1 MSSIELWIA
10 FLGLMLI
17 TAITRGFFLLAGSR
31 FEISETIREVLRYA
45 PTAALIA
52 IVLPEVLFAKDSAS
66 QLLELHL
73 NSPQVY
79 GGIAAVI
86 GFLIT
91 KSMLATIFIGM
102 VAFTLARFII

>member
-1 MSSIELWIA
+1 MSSLELWVA

-17 TAITRGFFLLAGSR
+17 TVITRGFFLLAGSR

-52 IVLPEVLFAKDSAS
+52 IVLPEVMFTKDPAS

-79 GGIAAVI
+79 GGIAAII

-102 VAFTLARFII
+102 LAFTIARFLI

>member
-1 MSSIELWIA
+1 MSSIELWII
-10 FLGLMLI
+10 FLGLRLI
-17 TAITRGFFLLAGSR
+17 TVITRGFFLLAGSR
-31 FEISETIREVLRYA
+31 FDISETIREVLRYA

-73 NSPQVY
+73 NSPPVY
-79 GGIAAVI
+79 GCIAAII

-91 KSMLATIFIGM
+91 RSMLATIFIGM
-102 VAFTLARFII
+102 VAFTIARFLI